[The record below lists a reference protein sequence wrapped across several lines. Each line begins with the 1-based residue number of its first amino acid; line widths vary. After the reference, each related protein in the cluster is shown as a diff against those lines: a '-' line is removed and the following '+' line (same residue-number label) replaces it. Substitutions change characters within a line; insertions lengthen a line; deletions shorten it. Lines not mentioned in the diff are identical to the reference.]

1 MCDYVCV
8 IIYVNIHDQWI
19 IQWYSMHI
27 YTLPVPNHL
36 DPQGSCCWKT
46 LWLRVNH
53 LHTIQQW
60 PRQML
65 PLQTVLSR

>member
-1 MCDYVCV
+1 MCVCDYMSTCM
-8 IIYVNIHDQWI
+8 IIES
-19 IQWYSMHI
+19 YSMHI

-36 DPQGSCCWKT
+36 DPLQGLCCWKT

-65 PLQTVLSR
+65 PLQTHVLSS